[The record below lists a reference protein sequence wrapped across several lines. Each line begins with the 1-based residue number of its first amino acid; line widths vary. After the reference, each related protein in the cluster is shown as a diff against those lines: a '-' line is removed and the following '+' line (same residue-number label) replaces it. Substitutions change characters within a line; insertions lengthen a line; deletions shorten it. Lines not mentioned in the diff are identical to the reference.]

1 MLFFISL
8 WTGAG
13 SGLGRMLSEKLA
25 LRHGAKVVCVD
36 VNAEGNAETVNNI
49 NREKVRMSGGKE
61 RGRPPS
67 RKGNISAFIRVKKL
81 TQSMKKQHLEDK
93 HHEK

>member
-49 NREKVRMSGGKE
+49 NREKVRMRMRMTIVERRGKRE
-61 RGRPPS
+61 DDHRVGREIYQLLFVS
-67 RKGNISAFIRVKKL
+67 RN
-81 TQSMKKQHLEDK
+81 
-93 HHEK
+93 